1 MSAQITA
8 KKTRTLPLVLGAA
21 LAVSLAFAAQAA
33 DVKMDDSAKPVEH
46 SSTVFKP
53 DPDYKETPYSPEAQ
67 RKIYGGK
74 SAVET
79 PRPLFEAGRKQY
91 VSGPFEEGIDLVG
104 RKNLMFPGMSIYGD
118 WRTAVAYND
127 NGGTEVGRVA
137 TRLNLDVDL
146 KLTSTERIHAFLRP
160 LDQAGNFTRFDF
172 SADDEDQGEL
182 VADGNLETLFFEGDL
197 GSIATGLSDEYS
209 DFDLP
214 FALGLMPLLFQNGVW
229 LEDAFIGAAFTIP
242 ARNSKAL
249 DISNMDFTFFAG
261 FDKVT
266 SPAITDGN
274 GEQADHN
281 VDIYGAATFVE
292 ANQGYWEVGYAHL
305 DGRNN
310 LDEFDFH
317 NLTLAHSRRFGA
329 FMSNSARVIWSFG
342 QNRENN
348 AQQTADG
355 VIVLLEN
362 SLITSKPS
370 TYIPYFNFFAG
381 FDRPQSAARDNGGI
395 LKNTGINFE
404 TDGVTGYPKLDDTG
418 HDTFGGAVGI
428 NYLFGLDRQ
437 IVAEVA
443 GFKIRGDENETGRTA
458 AGDQLGIGLRYQQP
472 ISKVWILRGDVMAG
486 FRSEADDL
494 MGVRF
499 EVRRKF

>member
-8 KKTRTLPLVLGAA
+8 KKTRTLPPVLGAA

-46 SSTVFKP
+46 SPTVFKP

-249 DISNMDFTFFAG
+249 D
-261 FDKVT
+261 
-266 SPAITDGN
+266 
-274 GEQADHN
+274 
-281 VDIYGAATFVE
+281 
-292 ANQGYWEVGYAHL
+292 
-305 DGRNN
+305 
-310 LDEFDFH
+310 
-317 NLTLAHSRRFGA
+317 
-329 FMSNSARVIWSFG
+329 
-342 QNRENN
+342 
-348 AQQTADG
+348 
-355 VIVLLEN
+355 
-362 SLITSKPS
+362 
-370 TYIPYFNFFAG
+370 
-381 FDRPQSAARDNGGI
+381 
-395 LKNTGINFE
+395 
-404 TDGVTGYPKLDDTG
+404 
-418 HDTFGGAVGI
+418 
-428 NYLFGLDRQ
+428 
-437 IVAEVA
+437 
-443 GFKIRGDENETGRTA
+443 
-458 AGDQLGIGLRYQQP
+458 
-472 ISKVWILRGDVMAG
+472 
-486 FRSEADDL
+486 
-494 MGVRF
+494 
-499 EVRRKF
+499 